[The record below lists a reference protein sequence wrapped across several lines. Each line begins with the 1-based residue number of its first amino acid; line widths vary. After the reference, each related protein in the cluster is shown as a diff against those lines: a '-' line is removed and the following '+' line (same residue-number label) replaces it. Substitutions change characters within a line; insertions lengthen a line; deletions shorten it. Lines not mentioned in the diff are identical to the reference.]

1 MVKINSLPNVVKQK
15 ETKDV
20 TVELQAKSNKSK
32 REASKVLRSS
42 MGDGVEGLL
51 SAALTAKAQLSQTQ
65 PTLTLTSSLLK
76 KRFFT
81 KTECSSTSIKLQWE
95 HLNKDN

>member
-1 MVKINSLPNVVKQK
+1 ML
-15 ETKDV
+15 
-20 TVELQAKSNKSK
+20 AKSNKSNDKSK
-32 REASKVLRSS
+32 REASKVLKSN
-42 MGDGVEGLL
+42 DDL
-51 SAALTAKAQLSQTQ
+51 SAALTAKALLSQTQ

-76 KRFFT
+76 KRVFT